1 MRKTL
6 LLSLFILSAISLFAQ
21 DEPKPETKKQPANL
35 RARAN
40 DHFLLQIGATNWA
53 GIPDSINTK
62 GLSRSFNM
70 YFMFDFPFKSSP
82 KLSVGIGVGVGTDNI
97 YFDKTYVGIK
107 DITSTLR
114 FQDLSDTNH
123 FKKYKLTTTILE
135 APLELRFSSNPA
147 TPNKSYK
154 VALGIKVGALLKA
167 QTKGKTWQNA
177 SGGTLIA
184 YTEKQTS
191 KRFFN
196 SNRFVATAR
205 LGYGVL
211 GLFGSYQ
218 LNTLFKEGF
227 GPDVRP
233 YTIGISLS
241 GL

>member
-1 MRKTL
+1 MKKI
-6 LLSLFILSAISLFAQ
+6 FFVAITCLIITSIFAQ
-21 DEPKPETKKQPANL
+21 DEPKPDSKKKPNL
-35 RARAN
+35 TGRAN
-40 DHFLLQIGATNWA
+40 DHFLLQLGITNWA

-70 YFMFDFPFKSSP
+70 YFMFDFPFKTNP
-82 KLSVGIGVGVGTDNI
+82 RLSIGIGAGIGTDNI

-107 DITSTLR
+107 DATSTLR
-114 FQDLSDTNH
+114 FQDLSDTSH
-123 FKKYKLTTTILE
+123 FKKYKLSTAILE

-147 TPNKSYK
+147 TPNKSFK
-154 VALGIKVGALLKA
+154 VALGIKVGTLLNA
-167 QTKGKTWQNA
+167 HTKGKTWQNA
-177 SGGTLIA
+177 TGGTLLA

-205 LGYGVL
+205 VGYGVFSV
-211 GLFGSYQ
+211 FGSYQ
-218 LNTLFKEGF
+218 LNSLFKEGL

-233 YTIGISLS
+233 YTIGLTIS

>member
-1 MRKTL
+1 MKKTL
-6 LLSLFILSAISLFAQ
+6 LLISFILTGIILFAQ
-21 DEPKPETKKQPANL
+21 EEPKPESKKKPNITG
-35 RARAN
+35 RAN
-40 DHFLLQIGATNWA
+40 DHFLLQLGITNWA
-53 GIPDSINTK
+53 GRPDSIQTK

-70 YFMFDFPFKSSP
+70 YFMFDFPFKSNP
-82 KLSVGIGVGVGTDNI
+82 RISVGIGLGIGTDNI

-107 DITSTLR
+107 DATSTLR

-123 FKKYKLTTTILE
+123 FKKYKLTTAILE

-154 VALGIKVGALLKA
+154 ASLGIKVGTLLNVH
-167 QTKGKTWQNA
+167 TKGKNWQTA
-177 SGGTLIA
+177 SGGTLIT

-205 LGYGVL
+205 LGYGVFSV
-211 GLFGSYQ
+211 FGAYQ
-218 LNTLFKEGF
+218 LNTLFKEGL

-233 YTIGISLS
+233 YTIGLTLS

>member
-1 MRKTL
+1 MKKTSL
-6 LLSLFILSAISLFAQ
+6 LGLFILSAIILFAQ
-21 DEPKPETKKQPANL
+21 DEPKPETKKQQPNL
-35 RARAN
+35 RGRAN
-40 DHFLLQIGATNWA
+40 DHFLLQLGITNWA
-53 GIPDSINTK
+53 GSPDSINTK

-70 YFMFDFPFKSSP
+70 YFMFDFPFKSNP
-82 KLSVGIGVGVGTDNI
+82 KLSVGIGVGIASDNI

-114 FQDLSDTNH
+114 FQDLSDTSH

-154 VALGIKVGALLKA
+154 VALGIKAGVLLKA

-177 SGGTLIA
+177 SGSTLIA
-184 YTEKQTS
+184 YTEKQSS

-205 LGYGVL
+205 IGYGVL

-233 YTIGISLS
+233 YTIGLSLS

>member
-1 MRKTL
+1 MKKI
-6 LLSLFILSAISLFAQ
+6 FFVAITCLIITSIFAQ
-21 DEPKPETKKQPANL
+21 DEPKPDSKKRPNL
-35 RARAN
+35 TGRAN
-40 DHFLLQIGATNWA
+40 DHFLLQLGITNWA

-70 YFMFDFPFKSSP
+70 YFMFDFPFKTNP
-82 KLSVGIGVGVGTDNI
+82 RLSIGIGAGIGTDNI

-107 DITSTLR
+107 DATSTLR
-114 FQDLSDTNH
+114 FQDLSDTSH
-123 FKKYKLTTTILE
+123 FKKYKLSTAILE

-147 TPNKSYK
+147 TPNKSFK
-154 VALGIKVGALLKA
+154 VALGIKVGTLLNA
-167 QTKGKTWQNA
+167 HTKGRTWQNA
-177 SGGTLIA
+177 SGGTLLA

-205 LGYGVL
+205 VGYGVFSV
-211 GLFGSYQ
+211 FGSYQ
-218 LNTLFKEGF
+218 LNSLFKEGL

-233 YTIGISLS
+233 YTIGLTIS